1 MVPWR
6 LAPVCL
12 FHLVWFSNL
21 LEAQRYCESINDRG
35 GLTELNISISNRG
48 YYTLY
53 VVYLNWKTLKTFL
66 IKSFCEF
73 LLRCWWCVALRLPFS
88 RHLGAVDSRENAQPK
103 GVFDVSVSWP
113 AVGLLGLP
121 FYTHLCQ
128 WWQSTPSTVS
138 CFLLAILK
146 KCCVFSSLLLFLIC

>member
-1 MVPWR
+1 MGFSFFYTEDGLDGQPTTEAHSPSLHVYTTAQCWLKIRTKKRKKTKNKRTLQVSKYLLLTTFIAGMVPWR

-66 IKSFCEF
+66 IKSFANF
-73 LLRCWWCVALRLPFS
+73 
-88 RHLGAVDSRENAQPK
+88 
-103 GVFDVSVSWP
+103 
-113 AVGLLGLP
+113 
-121 FYTHLCQ
+121 
-128 WWQSTPSTVS
+128 
-138 CFLLAILK
+138 
-146 KCCVFSSLLLFLIC
+146 CCVVSGVSHCSFHFLATWGQ